1 MKPCPIGM
9 KTNYLLYKIAIQA
22 ILVPKI
28 LDTRIWPPFVFVFT
42 VFHEDDS
49 PACTYQTNNTM
60 NIITS
65 SHYTN

>member
-22 ILVPKI
+22 ILVSKV

-42 VFHEDDS
+42 VF
-49 PACTYQTNNTM
+49 
-60 NIITS
+60 
-65 SHYTN
+65 